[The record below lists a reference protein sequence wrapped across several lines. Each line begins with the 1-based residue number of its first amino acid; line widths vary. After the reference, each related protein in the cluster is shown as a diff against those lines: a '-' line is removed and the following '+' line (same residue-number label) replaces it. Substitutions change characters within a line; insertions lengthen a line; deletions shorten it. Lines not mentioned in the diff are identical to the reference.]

1 MKPASLLCRIAVAL
15 ALFASLIAPAAA
27 QRTELTIGM
36 TQFPA
41 TFHPNIE
48 SMVAKS
54 YVLAMVQRPFTAF
67 NQQWE
72 LICMLCE
79 RLPTIENGD
88 AVVVERTDAR
98 RAIKVRYTIRQDAR
112 WGDGTPVSTDDV
124 VFTYEVGK
132 HPQSGISNAELYR
145 RIERIEVHDAKSF
158 TLHLDR
164 LEFRYNSLA
173 DFRLL
178 PAHIEGPRFRQDP
191 ATYRTRTAYDT
202 DTANPGLWFGPYRI
216 VQVVQGSHVVLES
229 NPTWWGQRPHFRRIT
244 VRVIENTAA
253 LEANLLSG
261 AIDYVA
267 GELGLSLDQA
277 LAFEQ
282 RHGSRYTIQ
291 YKAGLIYEHIDANLD
306 NPILADRRVRIALL
320 HGLDRDTIS
329 RQLFGGRQPVAHS
342 FVSPLDWIHDDT
354 LPRIGYDPARAQA
367 LLDEAG
373 WRDIRNGVRHN
384 AAGERL
390 TLELMTTA
398 GNRVRETVQQ
408 VLQSQW
414 RRIGV
419 EIRIRNE
426 PARVFFGETMRRRQF
441 TGLAMYAWIS
451 APENA
456 PRSTLHSGE
465 VPRQDNG
472 FAGQNYPAY
481 RNPEMDRL
489 LDELEVELDRDRR
502 RTLWRRIQ
510 EIYITDAPVLPLYS
524 RADPF
529 IIPRWLEGI
538 APTGHLDP
546 TTLWVENWTARE

>member
-1 MKPASLLCRIAVAL
+1 MKCVSLFSRIAVAL
-15 ALFASLIAPAAA
+15 ALFASLVSSVAA
-27 QRTELTIGM
+27 QRTELTIGI

-41 TFHPNIE
+41 TLHPNIE

-54 YVLAMVQRPFTAF
+54 YVLGMTQRPFTAYD
-67 NQQWE
+67 QRWE

-79 RLPTIENGD
+79 RLPTVENGD

-98 RAIKVRYTIRQDAR
+98 RAVRVRYTIRQDAR
-112 WGDGTPVSTDDV
+112 WGDGTPITTDDV
-124 VFTYEVGK
+124 VFTYEVGR
-132 HPQSGISNAELYR
+132 HPQTGVANAELYR
-145 RIERIEVHDAKSF
+145 RIERVEVHDAKSF

-164 LEFRYNSLA
+164 LEYRYNALA

-178 PAHIEGPRFRQDP
+178 PAHIEGQRFRQDP
-191 ATYRTRTAYDT
+191 ATYRTRTAFDT
-202 DTANPGLWFGPYRI
+202 DTTNPGLWFGPYRV
-216 VQVVQGSHVVLES
+216 VQIVQGSHIVLEP
-229 NPTWWGQRPHFRRIT
+229 NPTWWGRRPHFRRIT
-244 VRVIENTAA
+244 VRAIENTSA

-261 AIDYVA
+261 AIDYIA

-282 RHGSRYTIQ
+282 RHGARYNVQ
-291 YKAGLIYEHIDANLD
+291 YKPGLIYEHIDANLD
-306 NPILADRRVRIALL
+306 NPILADRRVRHALL
-320 HGLDRDTIS
+320 HGLDREAIS
-329 RQLFGGRQPVAHS
+329 RQLFGGRQPVVHS

-354 LPRIGYDPARAQA
+354 LPRVGYDPARAQT

-373 WRDIRNGVRHN
+373 WRDIRNGFRHN

-398 GNRVRETVQQ
+398 GNRLRETVQQ

-419 EIRIRNE
+419 EVRIRNE

-456 PRSTLHSGE
+456 PRSTLHSNE
-465 VPRQDNG
+465 IPRSENG
-472 FAGQNYPAY
+472 YAGQNYPGY
-481 RNPEMDRL
+481 RNAEMDRL
-489 LDELEVELDRDRR
+489 IDELEVELDRARR
-502 RTLWRRIQ
+502 GTLWRRIQ
-510 EIYITDAPVLPLYS
+510 EIYIADAPVLPLYS

-529 IIPRWLEGI
+529 IMPRWLQGI
-538 APTGHLDP
+538 EPTGHLNP
-546 TTLWVENWTARE
+546 TTLWVENWTVRE